1 VRRTRRA
8 ASIASRIR
16 MNSIERPLEPAKEVV
31 LRFAGDSGD
40 GMQLTGGQFTTT
52 SALLGNDIATFPD
65 YPAEIRA
72 PVGTLPGVSGFQVRF
87 SSYDISSPGDMPDV
101 LVAMN
106 PAALKVNYKD
116 VKQGGIII
124 VNVGNFGANDLKKA
138 NYEKNPLETGE
149 LSRWQVVQVDL
160 NKLTIEAVKDLN
172 LDPKSALR
180 CKNFFALG
188 MTYWLFSR
196 PLESTLKWIADKFK
210 KNPVVAEANQRVL
223 KAGWNY
229 SETVELF
236 HARYEVASAH
246 LPPGRYRNITGNE
259 AVALGL
265 VAGAKLT
272 GLRLMLGSYPITPAS
287 DILHQL
293 AAYKNYGVVTFQAE
307 DEIAAVA
314 SAIGASWAG
323 ELGVTTTSGPG
334 IALKS
339 EAINL
344 AIMTELPLVVVDVQR
359 GGPSTGLPTKTEQ
372 ADLLQSMF
380 GRNGES
386 PIPIVA
392 CSSPADCFDATLEA
406 IRIAVKYMTPVM
418 LLSDGYVANG
428 SEPWLL
434 PKVADLPKIPV
445 HFATDPATFKP
456 YLRDETTLARPW
468 AKPGTPGLQHRIGG
482 IEKSEVTGS
491 VNYEPANHERMVKLR
506 AAKVAGI
513 ADDIAPAAPKGAA
526 SGKVLVL
533 SWGGTCGSVAGALTK
548 FDAKEKGV
556 GWVHLRHVNPFPKN
570 LGDVMKRYE
579 RVLVP
584 ELNLGQLATL
594 LSAQYGVPV
603 VRFNKVQGRPFTTS
617 EVADRILKCVEGNE
631 MNAPLPLQKKDYR
644 SDQEVRWCPGCGDYS
659 ILNAVAQVFAE
670 LQLSRRRP

>member
-1 VRRTRRA
+1 MTTIDRT
-8 ASIASRIR
+8 
-16 MNSIERPLEPAKEVV
+16 LEPAKEVV

-52 SALLGNDIATFPD
+52 SALIGNDIATFPD

-72 PVGTLPGVSGFQVRF
+72 PAGTLPGVSGFQVRF
-87 SSYDISSPGDMPDV
+87 SSYDITSPGDTPDV

-124 VNVGNFGANDLKKA
+124 VNVGNFGAADLKKA

-172 LDPKSALR
+172 LDPKAALR

-196 PLESTLKWIADKFK
+196 PLEPTLKWITDKFK
-210 KNPVVAEANQRVL
+210 KDETVAEANRRVL

-236 HARYEVASAH
+236 HARYEVSSAH
-246 LPPGRYRNITGNE
+246 LPAGRYRNVMGNE
-259 AVALGL
+259 ALALGL
-265 VAGAKLT
+265 VAAAKLS
-272 GLRLMLGSYPITPAS
+272 GLKLMLGSYPITPAS

-293 AAYKNYGVVTFQAE
+293 AAYKNYGIVTFQAE
-307 DEIAAVA
+307 DEIAAIA
-314 SAIGASWAG
+314 AAIGASWAG

-334 IALKS
+334 VALKS

-344 AIMTELPLVVVDVQR
+344 AIMTELPLVIVDVQR

-372 ADLLQSMF
+372 ADLLQAMF

-386 PIPIVA
+386 PLPIVA
-392 CSSPADCFDATLEA
+392 CASPADCFEAALEA
-406 IRIAVKYMTPVM
+406 TRLAVKYMTPVM

-428 SEPWLL
+428 SEPWRL
-434 PKVADLPKIPV
+434 PKIADLPKIPV
-445 HFATDPATFKP
+445 RFASDPATFKP
-456 YLRDETTLARPW
+456 YLRDPATLARSW
-468 AKPGTPGLQHRIGG
+468 AKPGTPGLEHRIGG
-482 IEKSEVTGS
+482 IEKQDVTGN
-491 VNYEPANHERMVKLR
+491 VNYEPANHEHMVRIR

-513 ADDIAPAAPKGAA
+513 AQDIPEATPQGAS

-533 SWGGTCGSVAGALTK
+533 SWGGTAGSVAGALTR
-548 FDAKEKGV
+548 FDAKAKGV
-556 GWVHLRHVNPFPKN
+556 GWVHLRHVNPFPRN
-570 LGDVMKRYE
+570 LGEVLKRYE
-579 RVLVP
+579 RVLIP

-594 LSAQYGVPV
+594 VSAAFGVPV
-603 VRFNKVQGRPFTTS
+603 IKFNKVQGRPFTTS
-617 EVADRILKCVEGNE
+617 EVADRILACTEG
-631 MNAPLPLQKKDYR
+631 A
-644 SDQEVRWCPGCGDYS
+644 
-659 ILNAVAQVFAE
+659 
-670 LQLSRRRP
+670 